1 MRLPQSK
8 ELSCRAI
15 MPPAHAPQP
24 WFEEWF
30 DDPHYH
36 QLYGHRSQAEAKL
49 FVEAMHKHWNWEGLS
64 LLDLACGKGRHAK
77 AAADLGH
84 NVLGVDLSPNSIAAA
99 TEEHAGTAG
108 LAFAEGDMRTFALN
122 RTFDGVLNLFTSFG
136 YFNTEEEHLDVL
148 MAIHRHIKPGGFLVL
163 DFLDVVF
170 AKRHLVP
177 SESLERSGVT
187 YDITRAL
194 EPGVAGGHPT
204 FVKRIR
210 HQGPDGPV
218 EHTERVA
225 ALGNAHLTNMLE
237 RTGFDVLE
245 RFGSYDLSPWEVGE
259 TPRLILHATKS

>member
-1 MRLPQSK
+1 
-8 ELSCRAI
+8 
-15 MPPAHAPQP
+15 MPPAHAPQS

-36 QLYGHRSQAEAKL
+36 QLYGHRSTAEAKL
-49 FVEAMHKHWNWEGLS
+49 FVEAMHRQWGWEQLS

-77 AAADLGH
+77 AAATLGH
-84 NVLGVDLSPNSIAAA
+84 DVLGVDLSPNSIAAA
-99 TEEHAGTAG
+99 KEEHAGTAG
-108 LAFAEGDMRTFALN
+108 LAFAEGDMRTLALG

-136 YFNTEEEHLDVL
+136 YFSAEEDHLAVL
-148 MAIHRHIKPGGFLVL
+148 AAIHRHIKPGGFLVL

-170 AKRHLVP
+170 AQRHLVP
-177 SESLERSGVT
+177 SESIERSGVT

-194 EPGVAGGHPT
+194 EPGHAGGQPT

-225 ALGNAHLTNMLE
+225 ALDNARLTEMLE
-237 RTGFDVLE
+237 RTGFHVVE
-245 RFGSYDLSPWEVGE
+245 RFGSYDLSPWKAGE
-259 TPRLILHATKS
+259 TPRLILHASKQ